1 MNLYEIDSAII
12 ECVDMETGEIVDIEK
27 LTQLQMERDTKIE
40 NISCWIKN
48 LVSDAEQLKNEE
60 DKLKERRKYAE
71 NKADSLKK
79 YLKNFLNGEK
89 FKTAKVSISYRKT
102 SSVEVS
108 DMSLLP
114 EKYKKY
120 SEPEAKKAEI
130 NADIKSGKE
139 VPGAFIVEGK
149 SMIIK

>member
-1 MNLYEIDSAII
+1 MNLYEIDREILG
-12 ECVDMETGEIVDIEK
+12 CVDQETGEIVDIEK
-27 LTQLQMERDTKIE
+27 LSRLQMERDLKIE

-60 DKLKERRKYAE
+60 DKLKERRKSAE
-71 NKADSLKK
+71 NKADNLKR
-79 YLKNFLNGEK
+79 YLKAFLNGEK
-89 FKTAKVSISYRKT
+89 FKTARVSVSYRKT

-108 DMSLLP
+108 DMSILP

-120 SEPEAKKAEI
+120 SDPEPIKSDIK
-130 NADIKSGKE
+130 ADIKAGKK
-139 VPGAFIVEGK
+139 VPGVSIVEGQ